1 MYGVGGS
8 STAGFAEA
16 YAMRKIY
23 KEKMKMK
30 LAETKAEEDNKDNNV
45 EEKKSKILKTK
56 KSKKTLQTNPR
67 VSSADF

>member
-8 STAGFAEA
+8 STASFVET

-30 LAETKAEEDNKDNNV
+30 LAETKVEEENKDNV
-45 EEKKSKILKTK
+45 EEKKSKFWKTK

-67 VSSADF
+67 VSSADV

>member
-8 STAGFAEA
+8 GTAGLAEV

-30 LAETKAEEDNKDNNV
+30 MKLAATEVEEEKDNVGENIKTSKM
-45 EEKKSKILKTK
+45 KKSN
-56 KSKKTLQTNPR
+56 KKTLQTNPR
-67 VSSADF
+67 VSSADI

>member
-8 STAGFAEA
+8 STTGFAEA

-30 LAETKAEEDNKDNNV
+30 LAEVKVEEEKNNV
-45 EEKKSKILKTK
+45 EEKSKIWKTK
-56 KSKKTLQTNPR
+56 KSKKTLQINPR
-67 VSSADF
+67 VSSADI

>member
-30 LAETKAEEDNKDNNV
+30 LAEAKV
-45 EEKKSKILKTK
+45 EEEKENVGEKSKIWKTK
-56 KSKKTLQTNPR
+56 KSKKTLHTNPR
-67 VSSADF
+67 VSSADI